1 MSDSSSSSTLSQSD
15 VGTLRRVLV
24 KRVEAAFRSQEFVDR
39 HWRKLN
45 YLAAPDLARAAAE
58 QERFLELL
66 QARGASLHYLPDAPE
81 VGMDSLYVRDA
92 SILCERGVILCNM
105 GKQARRGEPR
115 AQRRYFETAELPIRG
130 AIRGPGTLEG
140 GDVVWLDPRTLAVGH
155 GYRTN
160 GDGIHQLRELVAGT
174 VDEVIVVPLPHWKGP
189 GGVFHLMSI
198 LSPLDS
204 DLALV
209 YSPLMPVP
217 FRRQLSERGYRFVEV
232 PDAEFESLGCN
243 SLAIA
248 PRVCLL
254 PTGNPVTRARLEHA
268 GVEVLEFEAN
278 ELCVKGGGGPTC
290 MTRPLTW
297 TLQSN
302 AAACALRLK
311 PGYL

>member
-1 MSDSSSSSTLSQSD
+1 MSDSSSPSTLTQSD

-24 KRVEAAFRSQEFVDR
+24 KRVEEAFRSQELIDR

-45 YLAAPDLARAAAE
+45 YLAAPDLARAVAE

-66 QARGASLHYLPDAPE
+66 QARGAALEYLPDDPE
-81 VGMDSLYVRDA
+81 AGMDSLYVRDA
-92 SILCERGVILCNM
+92 SIICERGVILCNM
-105 GKQARRGEPR
+105 GKEARRGEPR
-115 AQRRYFETAELPIRG
+115 NQRRYFETAGLPIRG
-130 AIRGPGTLEG
+130 AIQGPGTLEG
-140 GDVVWLDPRTLAVGH
+140 GDVVWLDPRTVAVGH

-160 GDGIHQLRELVAGT
+160 AEGIRQLRELLAGT

-189 GGVFHLMSI
+189 DDVFHLMSI
-198 LSPLDS
+198 LSPLES
-204 DLALV
+204 DLALL

-217 FRRQLSERGYRFVEV
+217 FRRHLSERGYRFVEA

-243 SLAIA
+243 CLAIA

-254 PTGNPVTRARLEHA
+254 PAGNPVTRARLERA
-268 GVEVLEFEAN
+268 DVEVLEFEAG

-297 TLQSN
+297 
-302 AAACALRLK
+302 AL
-311 PGYL
+311 